1 MLKGDLWIPSRTLL
15 LVLTVACDMTVS
27 ARNPQPD
34 ERRAILSSLSR
45 LTAAANARDA
55 AAVQLVTIDRF
66 LAYGESWLFNRRGYA
81 RWAER
86 FDDLTGVEIATLTR
100 VIELVTEDV
109 AITSGFFRTLNKKE
123 GDLAGDFH
131 CTLLKR
137 DNQWLVASV
146 HFAPSRFEPP
156 YRHQPKAHP
165 SSKPTGQWTTLF
177 DGKSLDAF
185 TSMDGSPP
193 AGVWTI
199 EGGSTLRLTP
209 QQGVDRG
216 LRTRDTFRSF
226 ELEWEWK
233 LEAKGNS
240 GLKYLN
246 FYLTRGD
253 AAGHEYQMAD
263 DEGDPGAKRNPF
275 ERSGALYEQVPPSKS
290 VVRPVGEFNQSR
302 ILVRDRHAEH
312 WLNGEKVVEY
322 ELSSSPFDSPI
333 VLQHH
338 GQNGW
343 FRNIRIRRLD

>member
-1 MLKGDLWIPSRTLL
+1 
-15 LVLTVACDMTVS
+15 MTVS

-45 LTAAANARDA
+45 LTAAVNARDA
-55 AAVQLVTIDRF
+55 AAVQLITIDRF
-66 LAYGESWLFNRRGYA
+66 VAYGESWWFDRRGHA

-100 VIELVTEDV
+100 VVELVTEDV
-109 AITSGFFRTLNKKE
+109 AITSGFFRTLNKKD

-146 HFAPSRFEPP
+146 RFAPSRFEPP
-156 YRHQPKAHP
+156 YRSQPKAHP
-165 SSKPTGQWTTLF
+165 SSSKPTGQWSTLF

-185 TSMDGSPP
+185 TSMDGAPP
-193 AGVWTI
+193 AGVWTV
-199 EGGSTLRLTP
+199 EGESTLRLTP
-209 QQGVDRG
+209 RQGVDQG

-226 ELEWEWK
+226 ELEWEWR
-233 LEAKGNS
+233 LDAKGNS

-253 AAGHEYQMAD
+253 GAGHEYQMAD
-263 DEGDPGAKRNPF
+263 DEGDPGARRNPL
-275 ERSGALYEQVPPSKS
+275 ERSGALYEQLAPSKN
-290 VVRPVGEFNQSR
+290 VVRPIGEFNQSR
-302 ILVRDRHAEH
+302 IVVRGRHAEH

-322 ELSSSPFDSPI
+322 ELSSSPFESPI